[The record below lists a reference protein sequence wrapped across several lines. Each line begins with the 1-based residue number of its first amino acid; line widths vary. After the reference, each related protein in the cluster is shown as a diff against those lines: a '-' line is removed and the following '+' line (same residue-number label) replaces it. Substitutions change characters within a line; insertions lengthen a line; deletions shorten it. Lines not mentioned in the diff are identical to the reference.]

1 MEKLCKVSASLSFL
15 IHHTLYP
22 TTQKEEFLLSLL
34 FLYIS
39 CSEASALYSHI
50 FFTLGLSNSHL
61 CLQSALDFSFSTE
74 KLKEFTK
81 SFSSCFIKRMPKTAF
96 ANAFSSL

>member
-39 CSEASALYSHI
+39 CSEASTLTF

-74 KLKEFTK
+74 KLNEFTK